1 MLKYYGMKNKQIIY
15 IFGNP
20 LLDFDNLPI
29 QLAPE
34 LSKALPYINFVI
46 MDPNE
51 NIHPKNKELT
61 IIDTAVGIDKVKVLE
76 DIDKI
81 ELSPQYSLH
90 DHDLGFNLKL
100 LKKLGKLEKVTIFC
114 VPPDINKKQ
123 VLKELVDLI
132 RQKK

>member
-1 MLKYYGMKNKQIIY
+1 MKIY

-29 QLAPE
+29 RLQPE
-34 LSKALPYINFVI
+34 LEKVFPDIEFIA

-51 NIHPKNKELT
+51 NLHPENKELI
-61 IIDTAVGIDKVKVLE
+61 IIDTAIDIDKIKVLD

-81 ELSPQYSLH
+81 ELSPNYSLH

-100 LKKLGKLEKVTIFC
+100 LKKLGQLEKVTIFC
-114 VPPDINKKQ
+114 VPPDIDKKQ
-123 VLKELVDLI
+123 ALQELVDLI
-132 RQKK
+132 KIKKVVRT

>member
-1 MLKYYGMKNKQIIY
+1 MKNKPTIH

-34 LSKALPYINFVI
+34 LTKAIPEIDFII

-51 NIHPKNKELT
+51 NIHPENKELT
-61 IIDTAVGIDKVKVLE
+61 IIDTALDIKEIKVLN

-81 ELSPQYSLH
+81 ELSPAYSLH

-123 VLKELVDLI
+123 ALKELVDLI

>member
-1 MLKYYGMKNKQIIY
+1 MTIY

-29 QLAPE
+29 QLQPE
-34 LSKALPYINFVI
+34 LEKIFPDINFVA

-51 NIHPKNKELT
+51 NLRPENKELI
-61 IIDTAVGIDKVKVLE
+61 IIDTAVGIDHVTILD

-90 DHDLGFNLKL
+90 DYDLGFNLKL
-100 LKKLGKLEKVTIFC
+100 LKKLGQLEKITIFC

-123 VLKELVDLI
+123 ALEELVNLI
-132 RQKK
+132 RKEKSR

>member
-1 MLKYYGMKNKQIIY
+1 MKSIY

-29 QLAPE
+29 QLAPD
-34 LSKALPYINFVI
+34 LTKALPEINFIV

-51 NIHPKNKELT
+51 NIHPENKELV
-61 IIDTAVGIDKVKVLE
+61 IIDTAIGIDKVTVLE

-81 ELSPQYSLH
+81 EMSPRYSLH
-90 DHDLGFNLKL
+90 DFDLGFNLKL
-100 LKKLGKLEKVTIFC
+100 LKKLGKLEKVKIFC

-123 VLKELVDLI
+123 ALKELVNLI
-132 RQKK
+132 KKANS

>member
-1 MLKYYGMKNKQIIY
+1 MKKQIIY

-20 LLDFDNLPI
+20 LLDFDNIPI

-34 LSKALPYINFVI
+34 LQKSLPDTDFII
-46 MDPNE
+46 LDPNE
-51 NIHPKNKELT
+51 NLHPENKELV
-61 IIDTAVGIDKVKVLE
+61 IIDTAVGIDKVKILE

-123 VLKELVDLI
+123 ALNELVDLI